1 MDEIEEVNIDIDI
14 HKLLFIGSNKEKIN
28 FNTFRMSLNFR
39 LDIYNGKLSLKEAEF
54 KQRDLEI
61 KIRDV
66 QFDYNSKDG
75 KEKEEESQVL
85 MQANY
90 LLECRDKIIDAF
102 KYGIFL
108 SEHLK
113 KSDDA
118 AYDFMLKNV
127 NKFIQEIRS
136 MEEKINLSLFEDF
149 FQSSSPAEYAKE
161 LINTKNA
168 DENKKNVE
176 EIKNRISDLED
187 RIKKMNDKEK
197 KYKNAKETLEI
208 INKIIDYN
216 KDAQNFF
223 HHASKVDKKI
233 KIKD

>member
-1 MDEIEEVNIDIDI
+1 MIKIKKQQTNNIDAKPPNVFNYLKSLSQEANDLMDEIEEVNIDIDI

-90 LLECRDKIIDAF
+90 FLECRDKIIDAF
-102 KYGIFL
+102 KDGIFL

-118 AYDFMLKNV
+118 A
-127 NKFIQEIRS
+127 
-136 MEEKINLSLFEDF
+136 
-149 FQSSSPAEYAKE
+149 
-161 LINTKNA
+161 
-168 DENKKNVE
+168 
-176 EIKNRISDLED
+176 
-187 RIKKMNDKEK
+187 
-197 KYKNAKETLEI
+197 
-208 INKIIDYN
+208 
-216 KDAQNFF
+216 
-223 HHASKVDKKI
+223 
-233 KIKD
+233 